1 MRLLNTNLCILTLTR
16 GRHPQKETYFIVA
29 SQLRWGVKS
38 INHLHKKITTSERKL
53 ILPILCSL
61 RNPPG
66 KANGIFKYN
75 QKSLTG
81 ETHSM
86 PTALLSFSINIDC
99 YLIPRDSKS
108 IYYFFHFFS
117 FSLSYKLS
125 GTYQIKRMVYLLPA
139 NPIISLEF
147 SDTII

>member
-1 MRLLNTNLCILTLTR
+1 MHFNFDQGKTPTKGNLFHCGFSI
-16 GRHPQKETYFIVA
+16 KM
-29 SQLRWGVKS
+29 GVKS

-99 YLIPRDSKS
+99 YLIPRDCQEY
-108 IYYFFHFFS
+108 ILLLPFFS